1 MLGIIFTTLLDM
13 VEDKMGYALV
23 DELLLS
29 TKLEGSYTGVGHY
42 DFNELLKIVVALS
55 EKTGIAIP
63 DLLEAFGEYLF
74 GKLMQGHAS
83 LLPDDISMIDLLSEL
98 DSNIHVEVLKLY
110 PNATL
115 PTFSIINKSH
125 SHIDL
130 LYRSPRQLEQLA
142 VGLIKGCAD
151 YFDETCEISLETMNS
166 SPHEVK
172 ISVNLQ

>member
-1 MLGIIFTTLLDM
+1 MLGIIFTNLLDM
-13 VEDKMGYALV
+13 VEDKMGYAMV

-29 TKLEGSYTGVGHY
+29 TGLDGSYTGVGHY
-42 DFNELLKIVVALS
+42 DFEELLKIVVALS
-55 EKTGIAIP
+55 QKTGIAIP
-63 DLLEAFGEYLF
+63 DLIESYGEYLF
-74 GKLMQGHAS
+74 GKLMQSHAS
-83 LLPDDISMIDLLSEL
+83 LLPENITMIDLLSEL

-115 PTFSIINKSH
+115 PTFSILDKSH

-142 VGLIKGCAD
+142 VGLIKGCSE
-151 YFDETCEISLETMNS
+151 YFDETCEIELETVTS